1 LPSGTVVD
9 QLYDDYNCD
18 DYDEWE
24 NGLNLVNK

>member
-1 LPSGTVVD
+1 VVD